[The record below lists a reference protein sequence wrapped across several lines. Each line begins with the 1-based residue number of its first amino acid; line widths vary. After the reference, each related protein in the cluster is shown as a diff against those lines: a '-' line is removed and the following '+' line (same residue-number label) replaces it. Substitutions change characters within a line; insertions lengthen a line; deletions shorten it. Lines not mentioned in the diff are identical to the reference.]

1 MDFSNYFPLLVSL
14 PVKNFAETFQLITS
28 AVMEQH
34 TKGETTSSMTSPSK
48 TLKHHHSTTDT
59 PALDDNNQRVVI
71 ASD

>member
-1 MDFSNYFPLLVSL
+1 
-14 PVKNFAETFQLITS
+14 
-28 AVMEQH
+28 MEQH
-34 TKGETTSSMTSPSK
+34 TKGETTSSMISPSK